1 MPPQTE
7 TERYNVLRLS
17 NKESNK
23 LTRESIRTALVFL
36 IGQKPFDKIK
46 ITEIVNRAG
55 VSRTAFYRNYT
66 SKEDVVQE
74 ICEELLKWL
83 SVNYLPV
90 FLQNKH
96 ACYVELFNHL
106 KERKLLVEM
115 LQRSDLAQQVLLSGS
130 SLIESKYTP
139 KTPEEHYCIVCKET
153 VSIKIILEWIK
164 GGMRETPEEMARI
177 CEKMS
182 DAVSMQLQDAYE
194 HLQKIYAD

>member
-1 MPPQTE
+1 
-7 TERYNVLRLS
+7 
-17 NKESNK
+17 
-23 LTRESIRTALVFL
+23 
-36 IGQKPFDKIK
+36 
-46 ITEIVNRAG
+46 
-55 VSRTAFYRNYT
+55 
-66 SKEDVVQE
+66 
-74 ICEELLKWL
+74 
-83 SVNYLPV
+83 
-90 FLQNKH
+90 
-96 ACYVELFNHL
+96 
-106 KERKLLVEM
+106 M